1 MGVQGAEKLAL
12 RVERGRVTDE
22 ELAAL
27 TAVLCSVL
35 AVRGEEQGDEE
46 LPDAP
51 LWRPERA
58 VGAYRSPYSWQ

>member
-1 MGVQGAEKLAL
+1 MGGARAEECAL

-27 TAVLCSVL
+27 TAVLCSAL
-35 AVRGEEQGDEE
+35 AVRGEEQGDEK

-58 VGAYRSPYSWQ
+58 AGAYRSPYSWQ